1 MRILAAVVVVGLVI
15 PTVSAAQERWVAAT
29 QNSEAGIY
37 FGFGPDV
44 DTAIARSERACK
56 RVSRTCTV
64 RGDSPEFKHSGATN
78 DMSWVF
84 TLLCCSTPR
93 FACTNAVGPSV
104 DDAHRITMKIA
115 GDAGF
120 TNCRSR
126 GDFSASNGKRL
137 K

>member
-1 MRILAAVVVVGLVI
+1 MRILAAVVVAAFAI

-64 RGDSPEFKHSGATN
+64 RGDSEEFKHSGATN
-78 DMSWVF
+78 EMSWVF

-93 FACTNAVGPSV
+93 FSCTNAAGPSV
-104 DDAHRITMKIA
+104 EDARRITAKIA
-115 GDAGF
+115 SDAGF
-120 TNCRSR
+120 TNCTSK